1 MDMPTPS
8 EVAAVLQELDVPK
21 PLRGQ
26 FFMGFQVEW
35 EHAHTVD
42 YDLLTVGKIV
52 LDHLEEDPK
61 YYTKLRKIHKEA
73 RKNPMRQPE
82 DREGF
87 RFAVIEH
94 EKPDGAFKGR
104 IILAAYDTEGQMLAW
119 IGALPARTKPY
130 NDLLGLHEWNM
141 EPQDKA
147 WEVGQSHAW
156 EDGWGPLMYEALVV
170 FLAQKGYSGWLLN
183 DPNCTS
189 REARAVWKKF
199 SEREDV
205 DFIELPTEKDHP
217 PRFAI
222 RARPELLARREK
234 LVKKP
239 DTDRIR
245 KRLVKLFLRD
255 ADESGIYDDTAIVP
269 RKNPFIPKTQFY
281 GKSARYKEQ
290 EGGFHVADEES
301 YAIPYAQQKWETS
314 PFRSFGSRLK
324 FGAVEFPVILKL
336 DVTGIP
342 MLADIDAR
350 RAAVVISQTYGHD
363 YEYFESNAE
372 ALSEESNTPNIAV
385 GDNALNTLFSEFS
398 ITSPPVG
405 IQRLYSMNLGQGAYE
420 KIVAIGERLRF
431 DDDLPLSDNEEA
443 LLVEAFGQAR
453 IMVPVSDARLLEVR
467 YMSPYFPTVVEES
480 QFEEPDDEDEY
491 EYRARNEAV
500 LKALEEG
507 YNFVEVDNPNQNP
520 YTQLAWRRTSEEV
533 PMGFEVPK
541 AKKVMYHGTSLSNL
555 LRAAPWLASKLAPP
569 PRPQK
574 GGIRG
579 LVRAMKKE
587 K

>member
-104 IILAAYDTEGQMLAW
+104 IILAAYDIEGRMLAW

-130 NDLLGLHEWNM
+130 NELLGLREWNM

-147 WEVGQSHAW
+147 WEVGQTHAW

-183 DPNCTS
+183 DPHCTS

-205 DFIELPTEKDHP
+205 DFIELPAEKDHH

-269 RKNPFIPKTQFY
+269 RKNPFVPKTQFY

-301 YAIPYAQQKWETS
+301 YAIPYAQQKWETG
-314 PFRSFGSRLK
+314 PFGN
-324 FGAVEFPVILKL
+324 VDFPVIIKI
-336 DVTGIP
+336 DATGIP

-350 RAAVVISQTYGHD
+350 RVAVVIFQTYEYD
-363 YEYFESNAE
+363 YEYFESSADELAE
-372 ALSEESNTPNIAV
+372 EPNTPSIAV
-385 GDNALNTLFSEFS
+385 GDSSLNTLFSEFS
-398 ITSPPVG
+398 ITSTPVG

-431 DDDLPLSDNEEA
+431 DDDLPLSDSEEA

-467 YMSPYFPTVVEES
+467 YMSPYFSTVVEES
-480 QFEEPDDEDEY
+480 QFEEPDDEDGEEDY
-491 EYRARNEAV
+491 YV
-500 LKALEEG
+500 LRALEEG
-507 YNFVEVDNPNQNP
+507 YNFVEVDNPNQDP
-520 YTQLAWRRTSEEV
+520 YTQLAWVRTAQEV
-533 PMGFEVPK
+533 PMGFELPK

-569 PRPQK
+569 PMPQK